1 MSMTDPAT
9 AMHHSPAL
17 WGLLGA
23 GAAAG
28 VLLVGTVG
36 WNVWQHFHDNGVTV
50 GAGLRSALR
59 F

>member
-23 GAAAG
+23 GAAA
-28 VLLVGTVG
+28 VLVLVTTAAWNLYDQREKVRG
-36 WNVWQHFHDNGVTV
+36 WLKF
-50 GAGLRSALR
+50 
-59 F
+59 